1 MRSDRLPL
9 HLGINQVAQA
19 LEARLAAGQPVVDLT
34 ESNPTRVGL
43 HYPHDLLAPL
53 ADAAALRY
61 DPQPLGLPS
70 AREAVSGEF
79 HRQGLAVPPDRV
91 ALTASSSEAYGLLFK
106 LFANPHD
113 EVLVPQPSYPL
124 FDYLTAL
131 EGVRAVPYRV
141 SYHGTWRIDIDTIE
155 AGLSSRTRA
164 LLVVSPNNPTGAYL
178 HRDDLVALV
187 GLCAER
193 HIPLIGDEVFYDY
206 AIDRPAEAVSVLS
219 QDGVVTVALGGLS
232 KSAGLPQVKLGW
244 MGWAGPA
251 AQVAP
256 LLQAYEVV
264 ADSYL
269 SVSTPVQVA
278 APALLASGAAVRDQL
293 MARIRANLA
302 LVRARCGAYPSVGVL
317 PVEGGWTAVLQVP
330 AVQGEDALALDLLQ
344 HDGVRVYPGYFF
356 DFPREA
362 FLIVSLIVRPD
373 VLAHGLD
380 AVLRRAGGD
389 AA

>member
-9 HLGINQVAQA
+9 RLGINQVAQA

-141 SYHGTWRIDIDTIE
+141 SYHGTWRIDIDTVE

-178 HRDDLVALV
+178 HRDDLAALV

-193 HIPLIGDEVFYDY
+193 HISLIGDEVFYDY

-219 QDGVVTVALGGLS
+219 QDAVVTVALGGLS

-251 AQVAP
+251 AHVAP

-330 AVQGEDALALDLLQ
+330 AVQGEDALALALLQ

>member
-106 LFANPHD
+106 LFTNPHD

-131 EGVRAVPYRV
+131 DGVRAVPYRV
-141 SYHGTWRIDIDTIE
+141 SYHGTWRIDIDTVE

-178 HRDDLVALV
+178 HRDDLAALV

-193 HIPLIGDEVFYDY
+193 HMPLIGDEVFYDY

-219 QDGVVTVALGGLS
+219 QDAVVTVALGGLS

-251 AQVAP
+251 PQVAP

>member
-1 MRSDRLPL
+1 MRADRLPL

-19 LEARLAAGQPVVDLT
+19 LEARQASGLTVHDLT

-43 HYPHDLLAPL
+43 HYPDDLLGPL

-70 AREAVSGEF
+70 AREAVSREF
-79 HRQGLAVPPDRV
+79 HRQRLAVPPERV
-91 ALTASSSEAYGLLFK
+91 VLTASSSEAYGLLFK

-141 SYHGTWRIDIDTIE
+141 SYHGTWRIDLDTVQQ
-155 AGLSSRTRA
+155 GLSSRTRA
-164 LLVVSPNNPTGAYL
+164 LLVVSPNNPTGSYL
-178 HRDDLVALV
+178 HRDDLAALV
-187 GLCAER
+187 DLCAAR
-193 HIPLIGDEVFYDY
+193 QIPLIGDEVFYDY
-206 AIDRPAEAVSVLS
+206 AVERPAEAVSVLS
-219 QDGVVTVALGGLS
+219 QDTVVTVALGGLS

-251 AQVAP
+251 AQVEP
-256 LLQAYEVV
+256 LLQAYEVI

-278 APALLASGAAVRDQL
+278 APALLASGAGIRQRL
-293 MARIRANLA
+293 QERIRANLA
-302 LVRARCGAYPSVGVL
+302 TLRARCGAYPSVGVL
-317 PVEGGWTAVLQVP
+317 PVEGGWTAVVQVP
-330 AVQGEDALALDLLQ
+330 AVQSEEALVLELLQ

-356 DFPREA
+356 DFPTEA
-362 FLIVSLIVRPD
+362 FLVVSLIVPPD
-373 VLAHGLD
+373 VFAHGIG
-380 AVLRRAGGD
+380 AVLRRAGGPP
-389 AA
+389 A

>member
-9 HLGINQVAQA
+9 HLGINQVAQV

-141 SYHGTWRIDIDTIE
+141 SYHGTWRIDIDTVE

-178 HRDDLVALV
+178 HRDDLAALV
-187 GLCAER
+187 GLCAAR

-219 QDGVVTVALGGLS
+219 QDAVVTVALGGLS